1 MIYFF
6 GGIFVSIIAFFLYVI
21 WHKSEQKRLAYQIEK
36 NSKFESTGL
45 VKKDSFFLGKE
56 LIDSINILIVE
67 HHKQKKE
74 YEETG
79 QNFKS
84 MVTTISH
91 DFRTPLTSISGY
103 VQILLDDDDVS
114 YENRQKYLKIIESRA
129 MSLSSLIEDFY
140 TVSSIDSLDYPYIL
154 TTISLS
160 EILRE
165 QIATYYVEI
174 EKRYSVIEV
183 DIIEAPCYIISDRTS
198 LQRIFSNLI
207 KNALSYGIDKIKIS
221 LKEEGNGYK
230 IEFANSLYENADK
243 NIANKIFE
251 RNYSVNWASSSKSTG
266 LGLSIAKSMT
276 EKMGGSIGAEVLDD
290 MLVFTIEFEK
300 AENHH
305 HNNNNNNDMV

>member
-6 GGIFVSIIAFFLYVI
+6 GGIFVSIIAFFIYVM
-21 WHKSEQKRLAYQIEK
+21 WHNSEQKRLAYQIEK

-45 VKKDSFFLGKE
+45 VKKDSFFLGKA

-67 HHKQKKE
+67 HHRQKKE
-74 YEETG
+74 YEETR

-129 MSLSSLIEDFY
+129 ISLSSLIEDFY
-140 TVSSIDSLDYPYIL
+140 TVSSIDSLDYPYNL

-160 EILRE
+160 EILRA
-165 QIATYYVEI
+165 QIAAYYVEL
-174 EKRYSVIEV
+174 EKRYSTIEV
-183 DIIEAPCYIISDRTS
+183 DIVESPCYMISDRTS

-207 KNALSYGIDKIKIS
+207 KNALSYGIDKIRIS
-221 LKEEGNGYK
+221 LKEDENSYK
-230 IEFANSLYENADK
+230 IEFSNSLYENADK
-243 NIANKIFE
+243 NIADKIFE

-276 EKMGGSIGAEVLDD
+276 EKMGGSIGAEVIDD
-290 MLVFTIEFEK
+290 MLVFSIEFEK
-300 AENHH
+300 SENSI
-305 HNNNNNNDMV
+305 NNTL

>member
-6 GGIFVSIIAFFLYVI
+6 GGIFVSIIAFFIYVM

-67 HHKQKKE
+67 HHRQKKE
-74 YEETG
+74 YEETR

-129 MSLSSLIEDFY
+129 ISLSSLIEDFY
-140 TVSSIDSLDYPYIL
+140 TVSSIDSLDYPYNL

-160 EILRE
+160 EILRA
-165 QIATYYVEI
+165 QIAAYYVEL
-174 EKRYSVIEV
+174 EKRYSTIEV
-183 DIIEAPCYIISDRTS
+183 DIVESPCYMISDRTS

-207 KNALSYGIDKIKIS
+207 KNALSYGIDKIRIS
-221 LKEEGNGYK
+221 LKEDENSYK
-230 IEFANSLYENADK
+230 IEFSNSLYENADK
-243 NIANKIFE
+243 NIADKIFE

-266 LGLSIAKSMT
+266 LGLSIAKSIT
-276 EKMGGSIGAEVLDD
+276 EKMGGSIGAEVIDD

-300 AENHH
+300 SENSI
-305 HNNNNNNDMV
+305 NNTL

>member
-6 GGIFVSIIAFFLYVI
+6 GGIFVSIIAFFIYVM

-45 VKKDSFFLGKE
+45 VKKDSFFLGKA

-67 HHKQKKE
+67 HHRQKKE
-74 YEETG
+74 YEETR

-103 VQILLDDDDVS
+103 VQILLDDDEVS

-129 MSLSSLIEDFY
+129 ISLSSLIEDFY
-140 TVSSIDSLDYPYIL
+140 TVSSIDSLDYPYNL

-160 EILRE
+160 EILRA
-165 QIATYYVEI
+165 QIAAYYVEL
-174 EKRYSVIEV
+174 EKRYSTIEV
-183 DIIEAPCYIISDRTS
+183 DIVESPCYMISDRTS

-207 KNALSYGIDKIKIS
+207 KNALSYGIDKIRIS
-221 LKEEGNGYK
+221 IKEDENSYK
-230 IEFANSLYENADK
+230 IEFSNSLYENADK
-243 NIANKIFE
+243 NIADKIFE

-276 EKMGGSIGAEVLDD
+276 EKMGGSIGAEVIDD
-290 MLVFTIEFEK
+290 MLVFSIEFEK
-300 AENHH
+300 SENSIS
-305 HNNNNNNDMV
+305 NTL

>member
-6 GGIFVSIIAFFLYVI
+6 GGIFVSIIAFFIYVM

-67 HHKQKKE
+67 HHRQKKE
-74 YEETG
+74 YEETR

-129 MSLSSLIEDFY
+129 ISLSSLIEDFY
-140 TVSSIDSLDYPYIL
+140 TVSSIDSLDYPYNL

-160 EILRE
+160 EILRA
-165 QIATYYVEI
+165 QIAAYYVEL
-174 EKRYSVIEV
+174 EKRYSTIEV
-183 DIIEAPCYIISDRTS
+183 DIVESPCYMISDRTS

-207 KNALSYGIDKIKIS
+207 KNALSYGIDKIRIS
-221 LKEEGNGYK
+221 LKEDENSYK
-230 IEFANSLYENADK
+230 IEFSNSLYENADK
-243 NIANKIFE
+243 NIADKIFE

-276 EKMGGSIGAEVLDD
+276 EKMGGSIGAEVIDD
-290 MLVFTIEFEK
+290 ILVFSIEFEK
-300 AENHH
+300 SENSI
-305 HNNNNNNDMV
+305 NNTL

>member
-1 MIYFF
+1 M
-6 GGIFVSIIAFFLYVI
+6 

-45 VKKDSFFLGKE
+45 VKKDSFFLGKA

-67 HHKQKKE
+67 HHRQKKE
-74 YEETG
+74 YEETR

-129 MSLSSLIEDFY
+129 ISLSSLIEDFY
-140 TVSSIDSLDYPYIL
+140 TVSSIDSLDYPYNL

-160 EILRE
+160 EILRA
-165 QIATYYVEI
+165 QIAAYYVEL
-174 EKRYSVIEV
+174 EKRYSTIEV
-183 DIIEAPCYIISDRTS
+183 DIVESPCYMISDRTS

-207 KNALSYGIDKIKIS
+207 KNALSYGIDKIRIS
-221 LKEEGNGYK
+221 LKEDENSYK
-230 IEFANSLYENADK
+230 IEFSNSLYENADK
-243 NIANKIFE
+243 NIADKIFE

-276 EKMGGSIGAEVLDD
+276 EKMGGSIGAEVIDD
-290 MLVFTIEFEK
+290 MLVFSIEFEK
-300 AENHH
+300 SENSI
-305 HNNNNNNDMV
+305 NNTL

>member
-1 MIYFF
+1 M
-6 GGIFVSIIAFFLYVI
+6 

-45 VKKDSFFLGKE
+45 VKKDSFFLGKA

-67 HHKQKKE
+67 HHRQKKE
-74 YEETG
+74 YEETR

-129 MSLSSLIEDFY
+129 ISLSSLIEDFY
-140 TVSSIDSLDYPYIL
+140 TVSSIDSLDYPYNL
-154 TTISLS
+154 TTLSLS
-160 EILRE
+160 EILRA
-165 QIATYYVEI
+165 QVATYYVEL
-174 EKRYSVIEV
+174 EKRYSTIEV
-183 DIIEAPCYIISDRTS
+183 DIVESPCYMISDRTS

-207 KNALSYGIDKIKIS
+207 KNALSYGIDKIRIS
-221 LKEEGNGYK
+221 LKEDENSYK
-230 IEFANSLYENADK
+230 IEFSNSLYENADK
-243 NIANKIFE
+243 NIADKIFE

-276 EKMGGSIGAEVLDD
+276 EKMGGSIGAEVIDD
-290 MLVFTIEFEK
+290 MLVFSIEFEK
-300 AENHH
+300 SENSI
-305 HNNNNNNDMV
+305 NNTL

>member
-1 MIYFF
+1 M
-6 GGIFVSIIAFFLYVI
+6 

-45 VKKDSFFLGKE
+45 VKKDSFFLGKA

-67 HHKQKKE
+67 HHRQKKE
-74 YEETG
+74 YEETR

-129 MSLSSLIEDFY
+129 ISLSSLIEDFY
-140 TVSSIDSLDYPYIL
+140 TVSSIDSLDYPYNL

-160 EILRE
+160 EILRA
-165 QIATYYVEI
+165 QIAAYYVEL
-174 EKRYSVIEV
+174 EKRYSTIEV
-183 DIIEAPCYIISDRTS
+183 DIVESPCYMISDRTS

-207 KNALSYGIDKIKIS
+207 KNALSYGIDKIRIS
-221 LKEEGNGYK
+221 LKEDENSYK
-230 IEFANSLYENADK
+230 IEFSNSLYENADK

-276 EKMGGSIGAEVLDD
+276 EKMGGSIGAEVIDD
-290 MLVFTIEFEK
+290 MLVFSIEFEK
-300 AENHH
+300 SENSI
-305 HNNNNNNDMV
+305 NNTL

>member
-6 GGIFVSIIAFFLYVI
+6 GGIFVSIIAFFIYVM

-45 VKKDSFFLGKE
+45 VKKDSFFLGKA
-56 LIDSINILIVE
+56 LIDSINVLIVE
-67 HHKQKKE
+67 HHRQKKE
-74 YEETG
+74 YEETR

-103 VQILLDDDDVS
+103 VQILLDDDEVS

-129 MSLSSLIEDFY
+129 ISLSSLIEDFY
-140 TVSSIDSLDYPYIL
+140 TVSSIDSLDYPYNL

-160 EILRE
+160 EILRA
-165 QIATYYVEI
+165 QIAAYYVEL
-174 EKRYSVIEV
+174 EKRYSTIEV
-183 DIIEAPCYIISDRTS
+183 DIVESPCYMISDRTS

-207 KNALSYGIDKIKIS
+207 KNALSYGIDTIRIS
-221 LKEEGNGYK
+221 LKENESSYK
-230 IEFANSLYENADK
+230 IGFANSLYENADK

-276 EKMGGSIGAEVLDD
+276 EKMGGSIGAEVIDD

-300 AENHH
+300 SENFI
-305 HNNNNNNDMV
+305 NSNASN

>member
-6 GGIFVSIIAFFLYVI
+6 GGIFVSIIAFFIYVM

-45 VKKDSFFLGKE
+45 VKKDSFFLGKA
-56 LIDSINILIVE
+56 LIDSINVLIVE
-67 HHKQKKE
+67 HHRQKKE
-74 YEETG
+74 YEETR

-103 VQILLDDDDVS
+103 VQILLDDDEVS

-129 MSLSSLIEDFY
+129 ISLSSLIEDFY
-140 TVSSIDSLDYPYIL
+140 TVSSIDSLDYPYNL

-160 EILRE
+160 EILRA
-165 QIATYYVEI
+165 QIAAYYVEL
-174 EKRYSVIEV
+174 EKRYSTIEV
-183 DIIEAPCYIISDRTS
+183 DIVESPCYMISDRTS

-207 KNALSYGIDKIKIS
+207 KNALSYGIDTIRIS
-221 LKEEGNGYK
+221 LKENESSYK
-230 IEFANSLYENADK
+230 IEFSNSLYENADK

-276 EKMGGSIGAEVLDD
+276 EKMGGSIGAEVIDD

-300 AENHH
+300 SENSI
-305 HNNNNNNDMV
+305 NNTL

>member
-6 GGIFVSIIAFFLYVI
+6 GGIFVSIIAFFIYVM

-45 VKKDSFFLGKE
+45 VKKDSFFLGKA

-67 HHKQKKE
+67 HHRQKKE
-74 YEETG
+74 YEETR

-103 VQILLDDDDVS
+103 VQILLDDDEVS

-129 MSLSSLIEDFY
+129 ISLSSLIEDFY
-140 TVSSIDSLDYPYIL
+140 TVSSIDSLDYPYNL
-154 TTISLS
+154 TTLSLS
-160 EILRE
+160 EILRA
-165 QIATYYVEI
+165 QIAAYYVEL
-174 EKRYSVIEV
+174 EKRYSTIEV
-183 DIIEAPCYIISDRTS
+183 DIVESPCYMISDRTS

-207 KNALSYGIDKIKIS
+207 KNALSYGIDKIRIS
-221 LKEEGNGYK
+221 LKEDENSYK
-230 IEFANSLYENADK
+230 IEFSNSLYENADK
-243 NIANKIFE
+243 NIADKIFE

-276 EKMGGSIGAEVLDD
+276 EKMGGSIGAEVIDD
-290 MLVFTIEFEK
+290 MLVFSIEFEK
-300 AENHH
+300 SENSI
-305 HNNNNNNDMV
+305 NNTL

>member
-6 GGIFVSIIAFFLYVI
+6 GGIFVSIIAFFIYVM

-56 LIDSINILIVE
+56 LIDSINVLIVE
-67 HHKQKKE
+67 HHGQKKE
-74 YEETG
+74 YEDTR

-103 VQILLDDDDVS
+103 VQILLDDDEVS

-129 MSLSSLIEDFY
+129 ISLSSLIEDFY
-140 TVSSIDSLDYPYIL
+140 TVSSIDSLDYPYNL

-160 EILRE
+160 EILRA
-165 QIATYYVEI
+165 QIAAYYVEL
-174 EKRYSVIEV
+174 EKRYSTIEV
-183 DIIEAPCYIISDRTS
+183 DIVESPCYMISDRTS

-207 KNALSYGIDKIKIS
+207 KNALSYGIDKIRIS
-221 LKEEGNGYK
+221 LKEDENSYK
-230 IEFANSLYENADK
+230 IEFSNSLYENADK
-243 NIANKIFE
+243 NIADKIFE

-276 EKMGGSIGAEVLDD
+276 EKMGGSIGAEVIDD
-290 MLVFTIEFEK
+290 MLVFSIEFEK
-300 AENHH
+300 SENSI
-305 HNNNNNNDMV
+305 NNTL

>member
-1 MIYFF
+1 M
-6 GGIFVSIIAFFLYVI
+6 

-45 VKKDSFFLGKE
+45 VKKDSFFLGKA
-56 LIDSINILIVE
+56 LIDSINVLIVE
-67 HHKQKKE
+67 HHRQKKE
-74 YEETG
+74 YEETR

-103 VQILLDDDDVS
+103 VQILLDDDEVS

-129 MSLSSLIEDFY
+129 ISLSSLIEDFY
-140 TVSSIDSLDYPYIL
+140 TVSSIDSLDYPYNL

-160 EILRE
+160 EILRA
-165 QIATYYVEI
+165 QIAAYYVEL
-174 EKRYSVIEV
+174 EKRYSTIEV
-183 DIIEAPCYIISDRTS
+183 DIVESPCYMISDRTS

-207 KNALSYGIDKIKIS
+207 KNALSYGIDTIRIS
-221 LKEEGNGYK
+221 LKENESSYK
-230 IEFANSLYENADK
+230 IEFSNSLYENADK

-276 EKMGGSIGAEVLDD
+276 EKMGGSIGAEVIDD
-290 MLVFTIEFEK
+290 MLVFSIEFEK
-300 AENHH
+300 SENSI
-305 HNNNNNNDMV
+305 NNTL

>member
-6 GGIFVSIIAFFLYVI
+6 GGIFVSIIAFFIYVM

-45 VKKDSFFLGKE
+45 VKKDSFFLGKA
-56 LIDSINILIVE
+56 LIDSINVLIVE
-67 HHKQKKE
+67 HHRQKKE
-74 YEETG
+74 YEETR

-103 VQILLDDDDVS
+103 VQILLDDDEVS

-129 MSLSSLIEDFY
+129 ISLSSLIEDFY
-140 TVSSIDSLDYPYIL
+140 TVSSIDSLDYPYNL

-160 EILRE
+160 EILRA
-165 QIATYYVEI
+165 QIAAYYVEL
-174 EKRYSVIEV
+174 EKRYSTIEV
-183 DIIEAPCYIISDRTS
+183 DIVESPCYMISDRTS

-207 KNALSYGIDKIKIS
+207 KNALSYGIDTIRIS
-221 LKEEGNGYK
+221 LKENESSYK
-230 IEFANSLYENADK
+230 IEFSNSLYENADK

-276 EKMGGSIGAEVLDD
+276 EKMGGSIGAEVIDD
-290 MLVFTIEFEK
+290 MLVFSIEFEK
-300 AENHH
+300 SENSI
-305 HNNNNNNDMV
+305 NNTL

>member
-6 GGIFVSIIAFFLYVI
+6 GGIFVSIIAFFIYVM

-45 VKKDSFFLGKE
+45 VKKDSFFLGKA

-67 HHKQKKE
+67 HHRQKKE
-74 YEETG
+74 YEETR

-129 MSLSSLIEDFY
+129 ISLSSLIEDFY
-140 TVSSIDSLDYPYIL
+140 TVSSIDSLDYPYNL

-160 EILRE
+160 EILRA
-165 QIATYYVEI
+165 QIAAYYVEL
-174 EKRYSVIEV
+174 EKRYSTIEV
-183 DIIEAPCYIISDRTS
+183 DIVESPCYMISDRTS

-207 KNALSYGIDKIKIS
+207 KNALSYGIDKIRIS
-221 LKEEGNGYK
+221 IKEDENSYK
-230 IEFANSLYENADK
+230 IEFSNSLYENADK
-243 NIANKIFE
+243 NIADKIFE

-276 EKMGGSIGAEVLDD
+276 EKMGGSIGAEVIDD
-290 MLVFTIEFEK
+290 MLVFSIEFEK
-300 AENHH
+300 SENSIS
-305 HNNNNNNDMV
+305 NTL

>member
-1 MIYFF
+1 MVYFF
-6 GGIFVSIIAFFLYVI
+6 GGIFVSIIAFFIYVM

-45 VKKDSFFLGKE
+45 VKKDSFFLGKA

-67 HHKQKKE
+67 HHRQKKE
-74 YEETG
+74 YEETR

-129 MSLSSLIEDFY
+129 ISLSSLIEDFY
-140 TVSSIDSLDYPYIL
+140 TVSSIDSLDYPYNL

-160 EILRE
+160 EILRA
-165 QIATYYVEI
+165 QIAAYYVEL
-174 EKRYSVIEV
+174 EKRYSTIEV
-183 DIIEAPCYIISDRTS
+183 DIVESPCYMISDRTS

-207 KNALSYGIDKIKIS
+207 KNALSYGIDTIRIS
-221 LKEEGNGYK
+221 LKENESSYK

-243 NIANKIFE
+243 NIADKIFE

-276 EKMGGSIGAEVLDD
+276 EKMGGSIGAEVIDD
-290 MLVFTIEFEK
+290 MLVFSIEFEK
-300 AENHH
+300 SENSI
-305 HNNNNNNDMV
+305 NNTL

>member
-6 GGIFVSIIAFFLYVI
+6 GGIFVSIIAFFIYLM

-45 VKKDSFFLGKE
+45 VKKDSFFLGKA
-56 LIDSINILIVE
+56 LIDSINVLIVE
-67 HHKQKKE
+67 HHRQKKE
-74 YEETG
+74 YEETR

-103 VQILLDDDDVS
+103 VQILLDDDEVS

-129 MSLSSLIEDFY
+129 ISLSSLIEDFY
-140 TVSSIDSLDYPYIL
+140 TVSSIDSLDYPYNL
-154 TTISLS
+154 TIISLS
-160 EILRE
+160 EILRA
-165 QIATYYVEI
+165 QIAAYYVEL
-174 EKRYSVIEV
+174 EKRYSTIEV
-183 DIIEAPCYIISDRTS
+183 DIVESPCYMISDRTS

-207 KNALSYGIDKIKIS
+207 KNALSYGIDTIRIS
-221 LKEEGNGYK
+221 LKEEENSYK
-230 IEFANSLYENADK
+230 IGFANSLYENADK
-243 NIANKIFE
+243 NIADKIFE

-276 EKMGGSIGAEVLDD
+276 EKMGGSIGAEVIDD
-290 MLVFTIEFEK
+290 MLVFSIEFEK
-300 AENHH
+300 TENSI
-305 HNNNNNNDMV
+305 NNTL

>member
-6 GGIFVSIIAFFLYVI
+6 GGIFVSIIAFFIYVM

-45 VKKDSFFLGKE
+45 VKKDSFFLGKA
-56 LIDSINILIVE
+56 LIDSINVLIVE
-67 HHKQKKE
+67 HHRQKKE
-74 YEETG
+74 YEETR

-129 MSLSSLIEDFY
+129 ISLSSLIEDFY
-140 TVSSIDSLDYPYIL
+140 TVSSIDSLDYPYNL

-160 EILRE
+160 EILRA
-165 QIATYYVEI
+165 QIAAYYVEL
-174 EKRYSVIEV
+174 EKRYSTIEV
-183 DIIEAPCYIISDRTS
+183 DIVESPCYMISDRTS

-207 KNALSYGIDKIKIS
+207 KNALSYGIDTIRIS
-221 LKEEGNGYK
+221 LKENESSYK
-230 IEFANSLYENADK
+230 IEFSNSLYENADK

-276 EKMGGSIGAEVLDD
+276 EKMGGSIGAEVIDD
-290 MLVFTIEFEK
+290 MLVFSIEFEK
-300 AENHH
+300 SENSI
-305 HNNNNNNDMV
+305 NNTL

>member
-6 GGIFVSIIAFFLYVI
+6 GGIFVSIIAFFIYVM

-67 HHKQKKE
+67 HHRQKKE
-74 YEETG
+74 YEETR

-114 YENRQKYLKIIESRA
+114 YENRKKYLKIIESSA
-129 MSLSSLIEDFY
+129 ISLSSLIEDFY
-140 TVSSIDSLDYPYIL
+140 TVSSIDSLDYPYNL

-160 EILRE
+160 EILRA
-165 QIATYYVEI
+165 QIAAYYVEL
-174 EKRYSVIEV
+174 EKRYSTIEV
-183 DIIEAPCYIISDRTS
+183 DIVESPCYMISDRTS

-207 KNALSYGIDKIKIS
+207 KNALSYGIDKIRIS
-221 LKEEGNGYK
+221 LKEDENSYK
-230 IEFANSLYENADK
+230 IEFSNSLYENADK
-243 NIANKIFE
+243 NIADKIFE

-276 EKMGGSIGAEVLDD
+276 EKMGGSIGAEVIDD
-290 MLVFTIEFEK
+290 MLVFSIEFEK
-300 AENHH
+300 SENSI
-305 HNNNNNNDMV
+305 NNTL

>member
-1 MIYFF
+1 M
-6 GGIFVSIIAFFLYVI
+6 

-67 HHKQKKE
+67 HHRQKKE
-74 YEETG
+74 YEETR

-129 MSLSSLIEDFY
+129 ISLSSLIEDFY
-140 TVSSIDSLDYPYIL
+140 TVSSIDSLDYPYNL

-160 EILRE
+160 EILRA
-165 QIATYYVEI
+165 QIAAYYVEL
-174 EKRYSVIEV
+174 EKRYSTIEV
-183 DIIEAPCYIISDRTS
+183 DIVESPCYMISDRTS

-207 KNALSYGIDKIKIS
+207 KNALSYGIDTIRIS
-221 LKEEGNGYK
+221 LKEDENSYK

-276 EKMGGSIGAEVLDD
+276 EKMGGSIGAEVIDD
-290 MLVFTIEFEK
+290 MLVFSIEFEK
-300 AENHH
+300 SENSI
-305 HNNNNNNDMV
+305 NNTL

>member
-6 GGIFVSIIAFFLYVI
+6 GGIFVSIIAFFIYVM

-45 VKKDSFFLGKE
+45 VKKDSFFLGKA
-56 LIDSINILIVE
+56 LIDSINVLIVE
-67 HHKQKKE
+67 HHRQKKE
-74 YEETG
+74 YEETR

-103 VQILLDDDDVS
+103 VQILLDDDEVS

-129 MSLSSLIEDFY
+129 ISLSSLIEDFY
-140 TVSSIDSLDYPYIL
+140 TVSSIDSLDYPYNL

-160 EILRE
+160 EILRA
-165 QIATYYVEI
+165 QIAAYYVEL
-174 EKRYSVIEV
+174 EKRYSTIEV
-183 DIIEAPCYIISDRTS
+183 DIVESPCYMISDRTS

-207 KNALSYGIDKIKIS
+207 KNALSYGIDTIRIS
-221 LKEEGNGYK
+221 LKENESSYK
-230 IEFANSLYENADK
+230 IEFSNSLYENADK

-276 EKMGGSIGAEVLDD
+276 EKMGGSIGAEVIDD

-300 AENHH
+300 SENFI
-305 HNNNNNNDMV
+305 NSNASN

>member
-6 GGIFVSIIAFFLYVI
+6 GGIFVSIIAFFIYVM

-45 VKKDSFFLGKE
+45 VKKDSFFLGKA
-56 LIDSINILIVE
+56 LIDSINVLIVE
-67 HHKQKKE
+67 HHRQKKE
-74 YEETG
+74 YEETR

-103 VQILLDDDDVS
+103 VQILLDDDEVS

-129 MSLSSLIEDFY
+129 ISLSSLIEDFY
-140 TVSSIDSLDYPYIL
+140 TVSSIDSLDYPYNL

-160 EILRE
+160 EILRA
-165 QIATYYVEI
+165 QIAAYYVEL
-174 EKRYSVIEV
+174 EKRYSTIEV
-183 DIIEAPCYIISDRTS
+183 DIVESPCYMISDRTS

-207 KNALSYGIDKIKIS
+207 KNALSYGIDTIRIS
-221 LKEEGNGYK
+221 LKEDENSYK
-230 IEFANSLYENADK
+230 IEFSNSLYENADK

-276 EKMGGSIGAEVLDD
+276 EKMGGSIGAEVIDD
-290 MLVFTIEFEK
+290 MLVFSIEFEK
-300 AENHH
+300 SENSI
-305 HNNNNNNDMV
+305 NNTL

>member
-6 GGIFVSIIAFFLYVI
+6 GGIFVSIIAFFIYVM

-67 HHKQKKE
+67 HHRQKKE
-74 YEETG
+74 YEETR

-103 VQILLDDDDVS
+103 VQILLDDDEVS

-129 MSLSSLIEDFY
+129 ISLSSLIEDFY
-140 TVSSIDSLDYPYIL
+140 TVSSIDSLDYPYNL

-160 EILRE
+160 EILRA
-165 QIATYYVEI
+165 QIAAYYVEL
-174 EKRYSVIEV
+174 EKRYSTIEV
-183 DIIEAPCYIISDRTS
+183 DIVESPCYMISDRTS

-207 KNALSYGIDKIKIS
+207 KNALSYGIDKIRIS
-221 LKEEGNGYK
+221 LKEDENSYK
-230 IEFANSLYENADK
+230 IEFSNSLYENADK
-243 NIANKIFE
+243 NIADKIFE

-276 EKMGGSIGAEVLDD
+276 EKMGGSIGAEVIDD
-290 MLVFTIEFEK
+290 MLVFSIEFEK
-300 AENHH
+300 SENSI
-305 HNNNNNNDMV
+305 NNTL

>member
-6 GGIFVSIIAFFLYVI
+6 GGIFVSIIAFFIYVM

-45 VKKDSFFLGKE
+45 VKKDSFFLGKA

-67 HHKQKKE
+67 HHRQKKE
-74 YEETG
+74 YEETR

-103 VQILLDDDDVS
+103 VQILLDDDEVS

-129 MSLSSLIEDFY
+129 ISLSSLIEDFY
-140 TVSSIDSLDYPYIL
+140 TVSSIESLDYPYNL

-160 EILRE
+160 EILRA
-165 QIATYYVEI
+165 QIAAYYVEL
-174 EKRYSVIEV
+174 EKRYSTIEV
-183 DIIEAPCYIISDRTS
+183 DIVESPCYMISDRTS

-207 KNALSYGIDKIKIS
+207 KNALSYGIDKIRIS
-221 LKEEGNGYK
+221 LKEDENSYK
-230 IEFANSLYENADK
+230 IEFSNSLYENADK

-276 EKMGGSIGAEVLDD
+276 EKMGGSIGAEVIDD
-290 MLVFTIEFEK
+290 MLVFSIEFEK
-300 AENHH
+300 TENSI
-305 HNNNNNNDMV
+305 NNTL

>member
-1 MIYFF
+1 M
-6 GGIFVSIIAFFLYVI
+6 

-45 VKKDSFFLGKE
+45 VKKDSFFLGKA

-67 HHKQKKE
+67 HHRQKKE
-74 YEETG
+74 YEETR

-103 VQILLDDDDVS
+103 VQILLDDDEVS

-129 MSLSSLIEDFY
+129 ISLSSLIEDFY
-140 TVSSIDSLDYPYIL
+140 TVSSIDSLDYPYNL
-154 TTISLS
+154 TTLSLS
-160 EILRE
+160 EILRA
-165 QIATYYVEI
+165 QIAAYYVEL
-174 EKRYSVIEV
+174 EKRYSTIEV
-183 DIIEAPCYIISDRTS
+183 DIVESPCYMISDRTS

-207 KNALSYGIDKIKIS
+207 KNALSYGIDKIRIS
-221 LKEEGNGYK
+221 LKEDENSYK
-230 IEFANSLYENADK
+230 IEFSNSLYENADK
-243 NIANKIFE
+243 NIADKIFE

-276 EKMGGSIGAEVLDD
+276 EKMGGSIGAEVIDD
-290 MLVFTIEFEK
+290 MLVFSIEFEK
-300 AENHH
+300 SENSI
-305 HNNNNNNDMV
+305 NNTL

>member
-6 GGIFVSIIAFFLYVI
+6 GGIFVSIIAFFIYVM

-45 VKKDSFFLGKE
+45 VKKDSFFLGKA

-67 HHKQKKE
+67 HHRQKKE
-74 YEETG
+74 YEETR

-129 MSLSSLIEDFY
+129 ISLSSLIEDFY
-140 TVSSIDSLDYPYIL
+140 TVSSIDSLDYPYNL

-160 EILRE
+160 EILRA
-165 QIATYYVEI
+165 QIAAYYVEL
-174 EKRYSVIEV
+174 EKRYSTIEV
-183 DIIEAPCYIISDRTS
+183 DIVESPCYMISDRTS

-207 KNALSYGIDKIKIS
+207 KNALSYGIDKIRIS
-221 LKEEGNGYK
+221 LKEDENSYK
-230 IEFANSLYENADK
+230 IEFSNSLYENADK

-276 EKMGGSIGAEVLDD
+276 EKMGGSIGAEVIDD
-290 MLVFTIEFEK
+290 MLVFSIEFEK
-300 AENHH
+300 SENSI
-305 HNNNNNNDMV
+305 NNTL

>member
-6 GGIFVSIIAFFLYVI
+6 GGIFVSIIAFFIYVM

-67 HHKQKKE
+67 HHRQKKE
-74 YEETG
+74 YEETR

-129 MSLSSLIEDFY
+129 ISLSSLIEDFY
-140 TVSSIDSLDYPYIL
+140 TVSSIDSLDYPYNL

-160 EILRE
+160 EILRA
-165 QIATYYVEI
+165 QIAAYYVEL
-174 EKRYSVIEV
+174 EKRYSTIEV
-183 DIIEAPCYIISDRTS
+183 DIVESPCYMISDRTS

-207 KNALSYGIDKIKIS
+207 KNALSYGIDTIRIS
-221 LKEEGNGYK
+221 LKEDENSYK

-276 EKMGGSIGAEVLDD
+276 EKMGGSIGAEVIDD
-290 MLVFTIEFEK
+290 MLVFSIEFEK
-300 AENHH
+300 SENSI
-305 HNNNNNNDMV
+305 NNTL

>member
-6 GGIFVSIIAFFLYVI
+6 GGIFVSIIAFFIYVM

-45 VKKDSFFLGKE
+45 VKKDSFFLGKA

-67 HHKQKKE
+67 HHRQKKE
-74 YEETG
+74 YEETR

-103 VQILLDDDDVS
+103 VQILLDDDEVS

-129 MSLSSLIEDFY
+129 ISLSSLIEDFY
-140 TVSSIDSLDYPYIL
+140 TVSSIDSLDYPYNL

-160 EILRE
+160 EILRA
-165 QIATYYVEI
+165 QIAAYYVEL
-174 EKRYSVIEV
+174 EKRYSTIEV
-183 DIIEAPCYIISDRTS
+183 DIVESPCYMISDRTS

-207 KNALSYGIDKIKIS
+207 KNALSYGIDTIRIS
-221 LKEEGNGYK
+221 LKENESSYK
-230 IEFANSLYENADK
+230 IEFSNSLYENADK

-276 EKMGGSIGAEVLDD
+276 EKMGGSIGAEVIDD

-300 AENHH
+300 SENSI
-305 HNNNNNNDMV
+305 NNTL

>member
-6 GGIFVSIIAFFLYVI
+6 GGIFVSIIAFFIYVM

-45 VKKDSFFLGKE
+45 VKKDSFFLGKG

-67 HHKQKKE
+67 HHRQKKE
-74 YEETG
+74 YEETR

-103 VQILLDDDDVS
+103 VQILLDDDEVS

-129 MSLSSLIEDFY
+129 ISLSSLIEDFY
-140 TVSSIDSLDYPYIL
+140 TVSSIDSLDYPYNL

-160 EILRE
+160 EILRA
-165 QIATYYVEI
+165 QIAAYYVEL
-174 EKRYSVIEV
+174 EKRYSTIEV
-183 DIIEAPCYIISDRTS
+183 DIVESPCYMISDRTS

-207 KNALSYGIDKIKIS
+207 KNALSYGIDKIRIS
-221 LKEEGNGYK
+221 LKEDENSYK
-230 IEFANSLYENADK
+230 IEFSNSLYENADK
-243 NIANKIFE
+243 NIADKIFE

-276 EKMGGSIGAEVLDD
+276 EKMGGSIGAEVIDD
-290 MLVFTIEFEK
+290 MLVFSIEFEK
-300 AENHH
+300 SENSI
-305 HNNNNNNDMV
+305 NNTL

>member
-6 GGIFVSIIAFFLYVI
+6 GGIFVSIIAFFIYVM

-67 HHKQKKE
+67 HHRQKKE
-74 YEETG
+74 YEETR

-129 MSLSSLIEDFY
+129 ISLSSLIEDFY
-140 TVSSIDSLDYPYIL
+140 TVSSIDSLDYPYNL

-160 EILRE
+160 EILRA
-165 QIATYYVEI
+165 QIAAYYVEL
-174 EKRYSVIEV
+174 EKRYSTIEV
-183 DIIEAPCYIISDRTS
+183 DIVESPCYMISDRTS

-207 KNALSYGIDKIKIS
+207 KNALSYGIDKIRIS
-221 LKEEGNGYK
+221 LKEDENSYK
-230 IEFANSLYENADK
+230 IEFSNSLYENADK
-243 NIANKIFE
+243 NIADKIFE

-266 LGLSIAKSMT
+266 LGLSIAKSIT
-276 EKMGGSIGAEVLDD
+276 EKMGGSIGAEVIDD
-290 MLVFTIEFEK
+290 MLVFSIEFEK
-300 AENHH
+300 SENSI
-305 HNNNNNNDMV
+305 NNTL

>member
-6 GGIFVSIIAFFLYVI
+6 GGIFVSIIAFFIYVM

-45 VKKDSFFLGKE
+45 VKKDSFFLGKA

-67 HHKQKKE
+67 HHRQKKE
-74 YEETG
+74 YEETR

-129 MSLSSLIEDFY
+129 ISLSSLIEDFY
-140 TVSSIDSLDYPYIL
+140 TVSSIDSLDYPYNL

-160 EILRE
+160 EILRA
-165 QIATYYVEI
+165 QIAAYYVEL
-174 EKRYSVIEV
+174 EKRYSTIEV
-183 DIIEAPCYIISDRTS
+183 DIVESPCYMISDRTS

-207 KNALSYGIDKIKIS
+207 KNALSYGIDTIRIS
-221 LKEEGNGYK
+221 LKEDENSYK
-230 IEFANSLYENADK
+230 IEFSNSLYENADK

-276 EKMGGSIGAEVLDD
+276 EKMGGSIGAEVIDD
-290 MLVFTIEFEK
+290 MLVFSIEFEK
-300 AENHH
+300 SENSI
-305 HNNNNNNDMV
+305 NSNAVN

>member
-6 GGIFVSIIAFFLYVI
+6 GGIFVSIIAFFIYVM

-45 VKKDSFFLGKE
+45 VKKDSFFLGKA

-67 HHKQKKE
+67 HHRQKKE
-74 YEETG
+74 YEETR

-129 MSLSSLIEDFY
+129 ISLSSLIEDFY
-140 TVSSIDSLDYPYIL
+140 TVSSIDSLDYPYNL

-160 EILRE
+160 EILRA
-165 QIATYYVEI
+165 QIAAYYVEL
-174 EKRYSVIEV
+174 EKRYSTIEV
-183 DIIEAPCYIISDRTS
+183 DIVESPCYMISDRTS

-207 KNALSYGIDKIKIS
+207 KNALSYGIDTIRIS
-221 LKEEGNGYK
+221 LKEDENSYK
-230 IEFANSLYENADK
+230 IEFSNSLYENADK

-276 EKMGGSIGAEVLDD
+276 EKMGGSIGAEVIDD
-290 MLVFTIEFEK
+290 MLVFSIEFEK
-300 AENHH
+300 SENSI
-305 HNNNNNNDMV
+305 NNTL

>member
-6 GGIFVSIIAFFLYVI
+6 GGIFVSIIAFFIYVM

-45 VKKDSFFLGKE
+45 VKKDSFFLGKA
-56 LIDSINILIVE
+56 LIDSINVLIVE
-67 HHKQKKE
+67 HHRQKKE
-74 YEETG
+74 YEETR

-103 VQILLDDDDVS
+103 VQILLDDDEVS

-129 MSLSSLIEDFY
+129 ISLSSLIEDFY
-140 TVSSIDSLDYPYIL
+140 TVSSIDSLDYPYNL

-160 EILRE
+160 EILRA
-165 QIATYYVEI
+165 QIAAYYVEL
-174 EKRYSVIEV
+174 EKRYSTIEV
-183 DIIEAPCYIISDRTS
+183 DIVESPCYMISDRTS

-207 KNALSYGIDKIKIS
+207 KNALSYGIDTIRIS
-221 LKEEGNGYK
+221 LKENESSYK
-230 IEFANSLYENADK
+230 IGFANSLYENADK

-276 EKMGGSIGAEVLDD
+276 EKMGGSIGAEVIDD

-300 AENHH
+300 SENSI
-305 HNNNNNNDMV
+305 NNTL

>member
-1 MIYFF
+1 M
-6 GGIFVSIIAFFLYVI
+6 

-45 VKKDSFFLGKE
+45 VKKDSFFLGKA

-67 HHKQKKE
+67 HHRQKKE
-74 YEETG
+74 YEETR

-129 MSLSSLIEDFY
+129 ISLSSLIEDFY
-140 TVSSIDSLDYPYIL
+140 TVSSIDSLDYPYNL
-154 TTISLS
+154 TTLSLS
-160 EILRE
+160 EILRA
-165 QIATYYVEI
+165 QIAAYYVEL
-174 EKRYSVIEV
+174 EKRYSTIEV
-183 DIIEAPCYIISDRTS
+183 DIVESPCYMISDRTS

-207 KNALSYGIDKIKIS
+207 KNALSYGIDKIRIS
-221 LKEEGNGYK
+221 LKEDENSYK
-230 IEFANSLYENADK
+230 IEFSNSLYENADK
-243 NIANKIFE
+243 NIADKIFE

-276 EKMGGSIGAEVLDD
+276 EKMGGSIGAEVIDD
-290 MLVFTIEFEK
+290 MLVFSIEFEK
-300 AENHH
+300 SENSI
-305 HNNNNNNDMV
+305 NNTL

>member
-6 GGIFVSIIAFFLYVI
+6 GGIFVSIIAFFIYVM

-45 VKKDSFFLGKE
+45 VKKDSFFLGKA
-56 LIDSINILIVE
+56 LIDSINVLIVE
-67 HHKQKKE
+67 HHRQKKE
-74 YEETG
+74 YEETR

-103 VQILLDDDDVS
+103 VQILLDDDEVS

-129 MSLSSLIEDFY
+129 ISLSSLIEDFY
-140 TVSSIDSLDYPYIL
+140 TVSSIDSLDYPYNL

-160 EILRE
+160 EILRA
-165 QIATYYVEI
+165 QIAAYYVEL
-174 EKRYSVIEV
+174 EKRYSTIEV
-183 DIIEAPCYIISDRTS
+183 DIVESPCYMISDRTS

-207 KNALSYGIDKIKIS
+207 KNALSYGIDTIRIS
-221 LKEEGNGYK
+221 LKEDENSYK
-230 IEFANSLYENADK
+230 IEFSNSLYENADK

-276 EKMGGSIGAEVLDD
+276 EKMGGSIGAEVIDD
-290 MLVFTIEFEK
+290 MLVFSIEFEK
-300 AENHH
+300 TENSI
-305 HNNNNNNDMV
+305 NSNALN

>member
-6 GGIFVSIIAFFLYVI
+6 GGIFVSIIAFFIYVM

-67 HHKQKKE
+67 HHRQKKE
-74 YEETG
+74 YEETR

-129 MSLSSLIEDFY
+129 ISLSSLIEDFY
-140 TVSSIDSLDYPYIL
+140 TVSSIDSLDYPYNL

-160 EILRE
+160 EILRA
-165 QIATYYVEI
+165 QIAAYYVEL
-174 EKRYSVIEV
+174 EKRYSTIEV
-183 DIIEAPCYIISDRTS
+183 DIVESPCYMISDRTS

-207 KNALSYGIDKIKIS
+207 KNALSYGIDKIRIS
-221 LKEEGNGYK
+221 LKEDENSYK
-230 IEFANSLYENADK
+230 IEFSNSLYENADK
-243 NIANKIFE
+243 NIADKIFE

-276 EKMGGSIGAEVLDD
+276 EKMGGSIGAEVIDD
-290 MLVFTIEFEK
+290 MLVFSIEIEK
-300 AENHH
+300 SENSI
-305 HNNNNNNDMV
+305 NNTL

>member
-6 GGIFVSIIAFFLYVI
+6 GGIFVSIIAFFIYVM

-36 NSKFESTGL
+36 NSKFESTGI
-45 VKKDSFFLGKE
+45 VKKDSFFLGKA
-56 LIDSINILIVE
+56 LIDSINVLIVE
-67 HHKQKKE
+67 HHRQKKE
-74 YEETG
+74 YEETR

-129 MSLSSLIEDFY
+129 ISLSSLIEDFY
-140 TVSSIDSLDYPYIL
+140 TVSSIDSLDYPYNL

-160 EILRE
+160 EILRA
-165 QIATYYVEI
+165 QIAAYYVEL
-174 EKRYSVIEV
+174 EKRYSTIEV
-183 DIIEAPCYIISDRTS
+183 DIVESPCYMISDRTS

-207 KNALSYGIDKIKIS
+207 KNALSYGIDTIRIS
-221 LKEEGNGYK
+221 LKEEENSYK
-230 IEFANSLYENADK
+230 IEFSNSLYENADK
-243 NIANKIFE
+243 NIADKIFE

-276 EKMGGSIGAEVLDD
+276 EKMGGSIGAEVIDD
-290 MLVFTIEFEK
+290 MLVFSIEFEK
-300 AENHH
+300 SETSI
-305 HNNNNNNDMV
+305 NNTL

>member
-1 MIYFF
+1 M
-6 GGIFVSIIAFFLYVI
+6 

-45 VKKDSFFLGKE
+45 VKKDSFFLGKA

-67 HHKQKKE
+67 HHRQKKE
-74 YEETG
+74 YEETR

-129 MSLSSLIEDFY
+129 ISLSSLIEDFY
-140 TVSSIDSLDYPYIL
+140 TVSSIDSLDYPYNL
-154 TTISLS
+154 TTLSLS
-160 EILRE
+160 EILRA
-165 QIATYYVEI
+165 QIATYYVEL
-174 EKRYSVIEV
+174 EKRYSTIEV
-183 DIIEAPCYIISDRTS
+183 DIVESPCYMISDRTS

-207 KNALSYGIDKIKIS
+207 KNALSYGIDKIRIS
-221 LKEEGNGYK
+221 LKEDENSYK
-230 IEFANSLYENADK
+230 IEFSNSLYENADK
-243 NIANKIFE
+243 NIADKIFE

-276 EKMGGSIGAEVLDD
+276 EKMGGSIGAEVIDD
-290 MLVFTIEFEK
+290 MLVFSIEFEK
-300 AENHH
+300 SENSI
-305 HNNNNNNDMV
+305 NNTL

>member
-6 GGIFVSIIAFFLYVI
+6 GGIFVSIIAFFIYVM

-45 VKKDSFFLGKE
+45 VTKDSFFLGKE
-56 LIDSINILIVE
+56 MIDSINILIVE
-67 HHKQKKE
+67 HHRQKKE
-74 YEETG
+74 YEETR

-129 MSLSSLIEDFY
+129 ISLSSLIEDFY
-140 TVSSIDSLDYPYIL
+140 TVSSIDSLDYPYNL

-160 EILRE
+160 EILRA
-165 QIATYYVEI
+165 QIAAYYVEL
-174 EKRYSVIEV
+174 EKRYSTIEV
-183 DIIEAPCYIISDRTS
+183 DIVESPCYMISDRTS

-207 KNALSYGIDKIKIS
+207 KNALSYGIDKIRIS
-221 LKEEGNGYK
+221 LKEDENSYK
-230 IEFANSLYENADK
+230 IEFSNSLYENADK
-243 NIANKIFE
+243 NIADKIFE

-276 EKMGGSIGAEVLDD
+276 EKMGGSIGAEVIDD
-290 MLVFTIEFEK
+290 MLVFSIEFEK
-300 AENHH
+300 SENSI
-305 HNNNNNNDMV
+305 NNTL

>member
-6 GGIFVSIIAFFLYVI
+6 GGIFVSIIAFFIYVM

-67 HHKQKKE
+67 HHRQKKE
-74 YEETG
+74 YEETR

-129 MSLSSLIEDFY
+129 ISLSSLIEDFY
-140 TVSSIDSLDYPYIL
+140 TVSSIDSLDYPYNL

-160 EILRE
+160 EILRA
-165 QIATYYVEI
+165 QIAAYYVEL
-174 EKRYSVIEV
+174 EKRYSTIEV
-183 DIIEAPCYIISDRTS
+183 DIVESPCYMISDRTS

-207 KNALSYGIDKIKIS
+207 KNALSYGLDKIRIS
-221 LKEEGNGYK
+221 LKEDENSYK
-230 IEFANSLYENADK
+230 IEFSNSLYENADK
-243 NIANKIFE
+243 NIADKIFE

-276 EKMGGSIGAEVLDD
+276 EKMGGSIGAEVIDD
-290 MLVFTIEFEK
+290 MLVFSIEFEK
-300 AENHH
+300 SENSI
-305 HNNNNNNDMV
+305 NNTL